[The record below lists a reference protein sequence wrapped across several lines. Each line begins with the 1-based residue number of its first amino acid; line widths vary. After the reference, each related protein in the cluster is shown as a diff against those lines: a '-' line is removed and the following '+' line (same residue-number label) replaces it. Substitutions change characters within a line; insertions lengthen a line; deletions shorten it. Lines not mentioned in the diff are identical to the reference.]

1 MAVQT
6 SYPGVY
12 IDEFAPGAP
21 IQGVGTSI
29 TAFLGP
35 TARGEIAARGD
46 IRLIT
51 KVTTWEQFRR
61 EYGDAPVPGHSLWY
75 AVRGF
80 FENGGRVCYIA
91 RVSNGNYQSLFLT
104 DRSGAANNLVRVR
117 ARQPGIPATNIT
129 IAVAGRNLIPNAT
142 TSLFRPAGALA
153 AAPAGRDLM
162 LNAGQGANFRPDD
175 EITIAGGGERA
186 RIVRVTG
193 DVLRIASDLTGA
205 YNAADP
211 VRLANLVPG
220 TRTVRIQSN
229 PPQPNFAALLIPGTM
244 LTLTQAPN
252 ADSQIVETVQP
263 EFLGGGVTT
272 YRVTFRQ
279 GIDIPIN
286 MANPTTVQSEEF
298 DITVA
303 QGAATVYR
311 NLAIDAA
318 HPRYYLGIIN
328 DDPNALVRLEPVEPP
343 PAVDAPQNLP
353 ANLAAT
359 ALAGGANE
367 NLAALGP
374 NDYIDALHVLERIDD
389 ISLVAAPDATRLN
402 AANTMAVQQA
412 MITHCEQMAI
422 RFAVLDSRAGRS
434 PLFGANGV
442 ENQRAGLDS
451 ARGLRARSTTRGS
464 ACRPAGTRRRRS
476 SCRRRGTSAASSR
489 APTTQ
494 RGVHKAP
501 ANELVN
507 GALGVER
514 TMSDVDQ
521 GQLNLARDQRASAS
535 SPRRRPRHAVGRAHD
550 RRPTRNWQYVNV
562 RRLFLFLE
570 ESIEDGIRWAVFEP
584 NNLALWQKLKRTHHR
599 VPDAHVARRRAVRRS
614 APEDAFYVRIDEALN
629 PDSEQRARPAAHRDR
644 RPARATRPSS
654 SSCASASGQGGSRS
668 HRSLSG
674 EETDHGHRR
683 TARRPVR
690 QLQLPRRDRRDHA
703 GGVSRGERVRL
714 DHRRDRAP
722 RGRRQHDAA
731 QAARA

>member
-51 KVTTWEQFRR
+51 KVTTWEQFQRD
-61 EYGDAPVPGHSLWY
+61 YGDAPVPGHTLWY
-75 AVRGF
+75 GVRGF
-80 FENGGRVCYIA
+80 FENGGRTCYVA
-91 RVSNGNYQSLFLT
+91 RVSNGNYQALFLT
-104 DRSGAANNLVRVR
+104 DRSAAANNLVRVR

-129 IAVAGRNLIPNAT
+129 VAVAGKNLIPNAT
-142 TSLFRPAGALA
+142 TSLFRPTGALA
-153 AAPAGRDLM
+153 SAPAGRDLT

-175 EITIAGGGERA
+175 EITIAGGGERV

-205 YNAADP
+205 YNAADA

-220 TRTVRIQSN
+220 TRTVRVQSN
-229 PPQPNFAALLIPGTM
+229 PPQANFAALLIPGTM

-279 GIDIPIN
+279 GIDIAIN

-298 DITVA
+298 DIIVA
-303 QGAATVYR
+303 QGAATPYQ

-318 HPRYYLGIIN
+318 HPRYYLSVIN
-328 DDPNALVRLEPVEPP
+328 DDVNALVRLEPVEPP
-343 PAVDAPQNLP
+343 PPVDAPQNLP

-374 NDYIDALHVLERIDD
+374 NDYIDALRVLERIDD

-412 MITHCEQMAI
+412 LITHCEQMAF
-422 RFAVLDSRAGRS
+422 RFAVLDSRRNLE
-434 PLFGANGV
+434 LFGANGV
-442 ENQRAGLDS
+442 EVQRAGLAS
-451 ARGLRARSTTRGS
+451 ARGHAGLYYPWIRVLPAGSGDAILVPPSGHVCGIMARSD
-464 ACRPAGTRRRRS
+464 A
-476 SCRRRGTSAASSR
+476 
-489 APTTQ
+489 Q

-501 ANELVN
+501 ANELLRNVV
-507 GALGVER
+507 GVER

-521 GQLNLARDQRASAS
+521 GLLNLAGINVIRVFSPGAPATLWGARTTSRD
-535 SPRRRPRHAVGRAHD
+535 
-550 RRPTRNWQYVNV
+550 TNWQYVNI
-562 RRLFLFLE
+562 RRLFNFLE
-570 ESIEDGIRWAVFEP
+570 LSIERGIMWAVFEP
-584 NNLALWQKLKRTHHR
+584 NNLALWQKLKRTITDFLR
-599 VPDAHVARRRAVRRS
+599 QQWRDGALFGAEPD
-614 APEDAFYVRIDEALN
+614 DAFYVRIDEQLN
-629 PDSEQRARPAAHRDR
+629 PFSEQALGRLHIEIGV
-644 RPARATRPSS
+644 RPSYP
-654 SSCASASGQGGSRS
+654 AEFIIVHIGIWQGGS
-668 HRSLSG
+668 
-674 EETDHGHRR
+674 EVAE
-683 TARRPVR
+683 A
-690 QLQLPRRDRRDHA
+690 
-703 GGVSRGERVRL
+703 
-714 DHRRDRAP
+714 
-722 RGRRQHDAA
+722 
-731 QAARA
+731 